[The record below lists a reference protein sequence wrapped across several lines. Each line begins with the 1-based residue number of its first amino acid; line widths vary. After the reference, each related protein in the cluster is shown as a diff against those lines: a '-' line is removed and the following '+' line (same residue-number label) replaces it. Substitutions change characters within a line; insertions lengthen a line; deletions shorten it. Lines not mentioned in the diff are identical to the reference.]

1 MENTASR
8 SSGPGR
14 IVLGTVLGLIGLVL
28 IGWYAYAW
36 LAGSKEAPVELPPPP
51 VIVIGE
57 PVLLPELAE
66 LMQRAIEVIEPEAAP
81 EPEIVPEAD
90 LEPVVADVPVVAPA
104 VPVLVPVVPL
114 ISGPVRPVER
124 VVIPRIG
131 VDSSV
136 VSIGITTGEW
146 SVPRFIV
153 GHLKESVYPGEV
165 GNSVFAGHLTSLTLG
180 NVFQRLKDLRPG
192 DEVTF
197 YSKEGRRVFRVTES
211 KLVKNT
217 DTSVLGHKAGQTLVT
232 LITCEGR
239 WVPAENDYDQR
250 RIVYAEPVA

>member
-1 MENTASR
+1 VR
-8 SSGPGR
+8 
-14 IVLGTVLGLIGLVL
+14 VLLGTVLGVVGLALIA
-28 IGWYAYAW
+28 WYGYTW
-36 LAGSKEAPVELPPPP
+36 LAGSKEVPLELPPAP

-66 LMQRAIEVIEPEAAP
+66 LVQRAIEVVEPEAAP
-81 EPEIVPEAD
+81 EPEAVSEPEP
-90 LEPVVADVPVVAPA
+90 EPVITDVPAIAPVAVQ
-104 VPVLVPVVPL
+104 VPVPVAVAPL

-136 VSIGITTGEW
+136 VSIGVTNGEW

-153 GHLKESVYPGEV
+153 GHLKESAYPGEV

-192 DEVTF
+192 DEVSF
-197 YSKEGRRVFRVTES
+197 YSK
-211 KLVKNT
+211 
-217 DTSVLGHKAGQTLVT
+217 
-232 LITCEGR
+232 
-239 WVPAENDYDQR
+239 
-250 RIVYAEPVA
+250 